1 LISPNVYRTYEEARE
16 TFEWFSECGQ
26 WNVYFPSW
34 ERDLMVHVGTVA
46 MYLISKRL
54 TKRHNLGDNPRE
66 HLYDACDKWTRAL
79 EKKKSK
85 FMGGK
90 EPNLA
95 DLAVFGILSSM
106 EGCQAF
112 KDCLENTK
120 IGTWFYELKVQIEKN
135 RGQRKITSL
144 HRV

>member
-1 LISPNVYRTYEEARE
+1 
-16 TFEWFSECGQ
+16 
-26 WNVYFPSW
+26 
-34 ERDLMVHVGTVA
+34 MVHVGTIA

-54 TKRHNLGDNPRE
+54 TKRHGLGDDPRG
-66 HLYDACDKWTRAL
+66 HLYEACDKFTSEL
-79 EKKKSK
+79 ERKKTK

-120 IGTWFYELKVQIEKN
+120 IGSWFNDLKGLIDKN
-135 RGQRKITSL
+135 RGQRKPIAL